1 MASGAAA
8 TAAGAS
14 VNAVGLAASSSR
26 VDSGLGGVV
35 TSGSGP
41 LGPAAAGTGW
51 GPDPPAGAAPAD
63 VLDASEERGLSD
75 HQQG

>member
-8 TAAGAS
+8 AGGALVDAAGL
-14 VNAVGLAASSSR
+14 VSSSSE
-26 VDSGLGGVV
+26 VDSGLGGVA

-41 LGPAAAGTGW
+41 RGPAAAGTGW
-51 GPDPPAGAAPAD
+51 GLDPPAGAAPAD